1 MAESTVTTAP
11 LKRFARRKLPQAS
24 ALREVLLAEG
34 DSLSPVEF
42 LSKLDIWLKL
52 LEREE
57 R

>member
-1 MAESTVTTAP
+1 MAASTVTIVP
-11 LKRFARRKLPQAS
+11 LKRFALRKLPQGS
-24 ALREVLLAEG
+24 ALREVLLTEG
-34 DSLSPVEF
+34 DSLSPLEF

>member
-1 MAESTVTTAP
+1 MVASTVTTVP
-11 LKRFARRKLPQAS
+11 LKRFARRRLPQSS

-52 LEREE
+52 LEREG